1 MLVYEYTIFLRC
13 SKTGETQHGTFEVD
27 SEVSL
32 SFGDLLKKIEERKLE
47 LDFKFDYTLIGI
59 QIISVRMERD

>member
-1 MLVYEYTIFLRC
+1 MSIRYFCGVQ
-13 SKTGETQHGTFEVD
+13 KQGETQHGTFEVD

-59 QIISVRMERD
+59 QIVSVRVER